1 MSETK
6 EKDRV
11 WVIGHRN
18 PDTDSVC
25 AAISYAYLKNQL
37 DDSTE
42 YIAKKAG
49 PLNGETRYVLRRF
62 SCPEPGTVLDVK
74 TQIRDLKFRHTPGIS
89 SHYSLKKAWALMKEQ
104 DVVTLPIVDTD
115 NRLEGIIV
123 NGDIAYSYMDVY
135 DNRVLGRARTQYKN
149 IVETLDGN
157 LLTGNIHGYFVTGKV
172 VVASGNREA
181 IRNEIEADDLVILG
195 NVKERQEIA
204 LEKKPS
210 CMIVTGVKTV
220 SPDIVEEA
228 AAIDC
233 VLIATEYDSFTVARL
248 INQSMPIKYF
258 MTKKGLETFELDD
271 TVDDVRERM
280 AKIRHRD
287 FPVLDGDGHYMGMF
301 SRRNL
306 LNMERK
312 KLILVDHNE
321 KSQAVEGID
330 EADILE
336 IIDHHRIGSLE
347 TIQPIY
353 FRNQPLGCSSTIIY
367 RMFLEN
373 NVEIPGQIAG
383 LMLSAIIS
391 DTLMFRSPTC
401 TEFDVEAGH
410 ALAAIAGVEI
420 EDLANGIFEAGSD
433 FAGKSDEE
441 IFYQDFKVF
450 HDGDISFGVAQV
462 SAVST
467 QELSKVGDRLQ
478 GYLRNVLADQNLSM
492 VFMLLTNIIKQGSL
506 VIFDGKEADAVLTTA
521 FGTECLKENP
531 ARADL
536 PGVVSRKKQFI
547 PNLCEALDR
556 RNE

>member
-1 MSETK
+1 MTENNEK
-6 EKDRV
+6 EAV
-11 WVIGHRN
+11 WVVGHRN
-18 PDTDSVC
+18 PDTDSIC
-25 AAISYAYLKNQL
+25 AAISYAYLKNRI
-37 DDSTE
+37 DDSRL

-62 SCPEPGTVLDVK
+62 SFPEPETVHDVK
-74 TQIRDLKFRHTPGIS
+74 TQIRDLHIRHTPGIS
-89 SHYSLKKAWALMKEQ
+89 SHYSLKKAWELMKAE
-104 DVVTLPIVDTD
+104 DVVTLPIVDED
-115 NRLEGIIV
+115 NRLVGIIN

-135 DNRVLGRARTQYKN
+135 DNSVLGRARTQYKN
-149 IVETLDGN
+149 IVETLNGR
-157 LLTGNIHGYFVTGKV
+157 LLTGNIHGYVVRGKV

-181 IRNEIEADDLVILG
+181 IRNEIEEDDVVILG
-195 NVKERQEIA
+195 NVRERQEIA

-210 CMIVTGVKTV
+210 CMIVTGVSDV
-220 SPDIVEEA
+220 DREIVEEA
-228 AAIDC
+228 ASIDC
-233 VLIATEYDSFTVARL
+233 VLIATEYDSFTTARL

-258 MTKKGLETFELDD
+258 MTRKDLETFELDD
-271 TVDDVRERM
+271 TIDDVKDRM

-306 LNMERK
+306 LSMERK

-321 KSQAVEGID
+321 KSQAVDGID

-401 TEFDVEAGH
+401 TEYDVEAGH
-410 ALAAIAGVEI
+410 ALAEIAGVEI
-420 EDLANGIFEAGSD
+420 EELANAIFEAGSD

-450 HDGDISFGVAQV
+450 HEGTVAFGVAQV
-462 SAVST
+462 SAVSS
-467 QELSKVGDRLQ
+467 QELEKVGERLQ
-478 GYLRNVLADQNLSM
+478 PYLKTVLADQNLSM
-492 VFMLLTNIIKQGSL
+492 VFMLLTNIIRQGSA
-506 VIFDGKEADAVLTTA
+506 VIYDGREAREMLGSA
-521 FGTECLKENP
+521 FGNEVLKEDE
-531 ARADL
+531 AEL

-547 PNLCEALDR
+547 PNLCEAIAN
-556 RNE
+556 RND